1 MCGFM
6 PLSLLIGGTS
16 MGMSVIVTVN
26 RETIELKIRI
36 LKTQI
41 ELDIKKEDSRSLANH
56 QLALEEHLNILEKIK
71 CEGAI

>member
-16 MGMSVIVTVN
+16 MGMSVVITGN
-26 RETIELKIRI
+26 KETIERKIRI

-41 ELDIKKEDSRSLANH
+41 ELDKKKNDRRSLSNH
-56 QLALEEHLNILEKIK
+56 KFALKVHEEKLSKLDVGME
-71 CEGAI
+71 